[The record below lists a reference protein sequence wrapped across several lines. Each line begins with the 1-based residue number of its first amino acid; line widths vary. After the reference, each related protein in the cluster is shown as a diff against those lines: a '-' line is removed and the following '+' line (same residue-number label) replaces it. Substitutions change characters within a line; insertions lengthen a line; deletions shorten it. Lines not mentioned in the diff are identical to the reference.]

1 MWHEE
6 VVMHKRI
13 QNGFSE
19 KLYVHVLVLLLFMII
34 LEGSAPC
41 ADPSFW
47 TTLEPSKV
55 KKPVPLT
62 NEMVADLVEKLKPAV
77 VNISVT
83 EVVKSGGVPPG
94 FNVPGGNDEQFK
106 EFWKR
111 FFGNQEPREFKR
123 KGLGSGF
130 IINKEGYI
138 VTNNHVVQK
147 AKDITVILN
156 DKEQYPAKIIG
167 TDPKIDVALIKIDAK
182 KELSTVPLGDSD
194 KLRDGE
200 AVIAIGNPFGLAETV
215 TSGIVSA
222 KGRTIGAGPYDDFI
236 QTDASINPG
245 NSGGPLMNFH
255 GEVVGINTAIVA
267 AGQGIGFAVPIN
279 MAKEIL
285 LQLKEKG
292 KVTRGWLGVSIQE
305 VTPELAKSFGLP
317 GERGALVSDVVPE
330 GPAEAAGFKR
340 GDVILEMNGRRVKDY
355 HDLPRMVASM
365 SPGEKATFKLLRDG
379 KETTLTAIVGEL
391 KEEEA
396 AKATET
402 VENRLGISLQ
412 AVTPEIAVE
421 LGMKKPEGV
430 VVTNVDPGGLAG
442 EAGIQRG
449 DVILEVERRQVSSV
463 KEFNETIR
471 KAEKSLLLLIYRNG
485 STLYVSV
492 KLSQK
497 ER

>member
-1 MWHEE
+1 
-6 VVMHKRI
+6 
-13 QNGFSE
+13 
-19 KLYVHVLVLLLFMII
+19 
-34 LEGSAPC
+34 
-41 ADPSFW
+41 
-47 TTLEPSKV
+47 
-55 KKPVPLT
+55 
-62 NEMVADLVEKLKPAV
+62 
-77 VNISVT
+77 
-83 EVVKSGGVPPG
+83 
-94 FNVPGGNDEQFK
+94 
-106 EFWKR
+106 
-111 FFGNQEPREFKR
+111 
-123 KGLGSGF
+123 
-130 IINKEGYI
+130 
-138 VTNNHVVQK
+138 
-147 AKDITVILN
+147 
-156 DKEQYPAKIIG
+156 
-167 TDPKIDVALIKIDAK
+167 
-182 KELSTVPLGDSD
+182 
-194 KLRDGE
+194 
-200 AVIAIGNPFGLAETV
+200 
-215 TSGIVSA
+215 
-222 KGRTIGAGPYDDFI
+222 
-236 QTDASINPG
+236 
-245 NSGGPLMNFH
+245 MNFH

>member
-1 MWHEE
+1 
-6 VVMHKRI
+6 
-13 QNGFSE
+13 
-19 KLYVHVLVLLLFMII
+19 MII
-34 LEGSAPC
+34 LEGSTLC
-41 ADPSFW
+41 ADPSLW

-55 KKPVPLT
+55 KKAVPLT
-62 NEMVADLVEKLKPAV
+62 NETVADLVEKLKPAV

-83 EVVKSGGVPPG
+83 EVVKSGGVPQG
-94 FNVPGGNDEQFK
+94 FNVPGGDEDQLR

-111 FFGNQEPREFKR
+111 FFGNQEPKEFKK

-130 IINKEGYI
+130 IINKDGYI

-147 AKDITVILN
+147 ARDITVILN
-156 DKEQYPAKIIG
+156 NKEQYPAKIIG
-167 TDPKIDVALIKIDAK
+167 TDPKTDVALIKVDAN
-182 KELSTVPLGDSD
+182 KELVSVPLGDSD

-267 AGQGIGFAVPIN
+267 TGQGIGFAVPIN

-285 LQLKEKG
+285 VQLKEKG
-292 KVTRGWLGVSIQE
+292 KVVRGWLGVSIQE

-340 GDVILEMNGRRVKDY
+340 GDVILEVNGKALKDY
-355 HDLPRMVASM
+355 HELPRMVASM
-365 SPGEKATFKLLRDG
+365 PPGEKATFRVLREG
-379 KETTLTAIVGEL
+379 KEIAVTAIVGEM

-396 AKATET
+396 TKGPET
-402 VENRLGISLQ
+402 AGNRLGLSLQ
-412 AVTPEIAVE
+412 AVTPEIAAE
-421 LGMKKPEGV
+421 LGMKKAEGI
-430 VVTNVDPGGLAG
+430 VVTNVGPGGLAG
-442 EAGIQRG
+442 EAGMQRG
-449 DVILEVERRQVSSV
+449 DVILEVEKNKVSSV
-463 KEFNETIR
+463 KEFDEIVR

-485 STLYVSV
+485 FTLYVSV
-492 KLSQK
+492 KLPPK
-497 ER
+497 GD